1 MSARAAAAV
10 TSHNRSFR
18 EAPPRIRLPRCAGP
32 RGPLS
37 SPPSYPLGAAP
48 VHAQAAVTV
57 ENISFKGEAGGVTI
71 PRMVVEGSSA
81 SQADIQAL
89 FDPKSTAT
97 LAARLAQLSARS
109 VTIPSIEVTQT
120 MPEANGATSYKNLV
134 LRDIRGGVAAEAT
147 VDQVS
152 TSVKAKAGAKD
163 TPDIEMTTGAV
174 TMKGLDLGLWARFV
188 FDKAQPGETLKVAL
202 AEQKVGQTR
211 YKIGNVATVMIAEI
225 SSTDLRLK
233 PLRKPI
239 AEIASLA
246 ERQAKGGQKPDP
258 QESLGMAADML
269 GSMTFGEIR
278 MKGLTG
284 DATPPGKPPVRFSLD
299 QMVMAGGGAQ
309 SRFQMQG
316 LKAGSGADR
325 FDMAEI
331 AFEGVD
337 LGATLA
343 ALQGLAAPNGG
354 MTNFDPASMIPK
366 IGAIRFGGIDI
377 DVPDMKNVGQRVRA
391 KLGLFETRM
400 ANHVGPIPADVAVT
414 IDRFQLDIPADT
426 KEKGLQDILAMG
438 YKALDLSAKYDQSW
452 NEATKT
458 LSIKELSLRSGG
470 MAAVTAK
477 AEIGNVPREVFT
489 LDKAVASV
497 AALGAAA
504 RSLQISVVNDSLFQN
519 LIAKTARESRRKP
532 EDVRAELAAGATMMV
547 PMLLGDHPAARP
559 IGAALGRFVADPK
572 NVRIEVKAQGEGL
585 GATDFLAVSNPM
597 ELLKKVDITA
607 TANQ

>member
-1 MSARAAAAV
+1 MNRLLASASLAALALSA
-10 TSHNRSFR
+10 
-18 EAPPRIRLPRCAGP
+18 
-32 RGPLS
+32 PLS
-37 SPPSYPLGAAP
+37 PPPSLPFGAAS
-48 VHAQAAVTV
+48 VMAQAAVTV

-71 PRMVVEGSSA
+71 PKMVVEGSSL

-89 FDPKSTAT
+89 FDPKTTGT
-97 LAARLAQLSARS
+97 LGARLAKLSAQS
-109 VTIPSIEVTQT
+109 VTIPTIEVIQT
-120 MPEANGATSYKNLV
+120 MPQGNGTTTYKNTVMRGLKDGIVAESTVEQIATSIKPV
-134 LRDIRGGVAAEAT
+134 
-147 VDQVS
+147 
-152 TSVKAKAGAKD
+152 AGAKD

-174 TMKGLDLGLWARFV
+174 SMKGLDLGLWARFI
-188 FDKAQPGETLKVAL
+188 FDKAQPGETLKMAL
-202 AEQKVGQTR
+202 AEQKIAQTR
-211 YKIGNVATVMIAEI
+211 YRIANVATINIAEI

-233 PLRKPI
+233 PLKTPI
-239 AEIASLA
+239 SEIKALA
-246 ERQAKGGQKPDP
+246 DKQAQAGQKPDP
-258 QESLGMAADML
+258 QASLSMATDLL

-284 DATPPGKPPVRFSLD
+284 DANAPGKPAMRFGLD
-299 QMVMAGGGAQ
+299 QVVMSGGGGQ

-316 LKAGSGADR
+316 LKASNGADR

-331 AFEGVD
+331 AVEGVD
-337 LGATLA
+337 LGAMLSALQTLA
-343 ALQGLAAPNGG
+343 ADQSGG
-354 MTNFDPASMIPK
+354 MLNFDPSTMIPK
-366 IGAIRFGGIDI
+366 IGAVRFSGIDI
-377 DVPDMKNVGQRVRA
+377 DVPDAKTAGQRVRA

-414 IDRFQLDIPADT
+414 IDRLQMDIPPNT

-438 YKALDLSAKYDQSW
+438 YKSLDLSAKYDQAW
-452 NEATKT
+452 NEAAKT
-458 LSIKELSLRSGG
+458 LTVKELSLRSGG
-470 MAAVTAK
+470 MATVSAK
-477 AEIGNVPREVFT
+477 AEIGNVPREIFT

-504 RSLQISVVNDSLFQN
+504 RNLQVSVVNDSLFEK

-559 IGAALGRFVADPK
+559 IGAALGKFVADPK
-572 NVRIEVKAQGEGL
+572 NLRIEVKAQGDGL

>member
-1 MSARAAAAV
+1 VKRLFASASLAALALSAPL
-10 TSHNRSFR
+10 S
-18 EAPPRIRLPRCAGP
+18 APPSLPFGTAQV
-32 RGPLS
+32 L
-37 SPPSYPLGAAP
+37 
-48 VHAQAAVTV
+48 AQAAVTI
-57 ENISFKGEAGGVTI
+57 ENISFKGDAGSVTI

-109 VTIPSIEVTQT
+109 VTIPSIDVTQT
-120 MPEANGATSYKNLV
+120 MPQASGMTSYKNLV

-147 VDQVS
+147 IEQVS
-152 TSVKAKAGAKD
+152 TSVKAKADAKD
-163 TPDIEMTTGAV
+163 TPNIDMTTGAV
-174 TMKGLDLGLWARFV
+174 TMKGIDLGLFARFV
-188 FDKAQPGETLKVAL
+188 FDKAQPGETLKVAV

-211 YKIGNVATVMIAEI
+211 YKIGNAATVTIAEI

-233 PLRKPI
+233 PLKTPM
-239 AEIASLA
+239 AEIKALA
-246 ERQAKGGQKPDP
+246 ERQAQGGQKPDP
-258 QESLGMAADML
+258 QASLGMAADIL
-269 GSMTFGEIR
+269 GSMSFGEIR

-284 DATPPGKPPVRFSLD
+284 DATPPNKPAVRFSLD
-299 QMVMAGGGAQ
+299 QMVMAGGAGQ

-316 LKAGSGADR
+316 FKAGSGADR
-325 FDMAEI
+325 FDMAEV
-331 AFEGVD
+331 AVEGVD

-343 ALQGLAAPNGG
+343 ALQGLASQDGG
-354 MTNFDPASMIPK
+354 MSNFDPATMIPK
-366 IGAIRFGGIDI
+366 IGAVRFGGLDI

-414 IDRFQLDIPADT
+414 LDRLQMDIPANT
-426 KEKGLQDILAMG
+426 QEKGLQDILAMG
-438 YKALDLSAKYDQSW
+438 YKALDLSAKYDQTW
-452 NEATKT
+452 NESAKT
-458 LSIKELSLRSGG
+458 LTIREMSLRSGG
-470 MAAVTAK
+470 MATMTAK
-477 AEIGNVPREVFT
+477 AEIGNVPREIFT
-489 LDKAVASV
+489 LDKAVSSV

-504 RSLQISVVNDSLFQN
+504 RSLQVSLVNDSLFEK
-519 LIAKTARESRRKP
+519 LIAKTARDSRRKA

-559 IGAALGRFVADPK
+559 IGAALGKFVAEPK
-572 NVRIEVKAQGEGL
+572 NLRIEVKAKGEGL

-597 ELLKKVDITA
+597 DLLKKVDITA